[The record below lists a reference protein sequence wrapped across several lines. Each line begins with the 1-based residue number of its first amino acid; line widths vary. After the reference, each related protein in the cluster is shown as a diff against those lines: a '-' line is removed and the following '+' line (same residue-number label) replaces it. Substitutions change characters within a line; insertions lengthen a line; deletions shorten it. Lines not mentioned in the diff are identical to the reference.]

1 MTPYVFSILQ
11 TLKHLVRPMSKKHRL
26 RTPFNS
32 QHVKGTQTL
41 VKCTRQH
48 LYHIF
53 PSILGKLGCKMSL
66 LVICKILGLFFNTLT
81 VNEKYFLCN
90 SENLVKQI
98 QTKLSKNKEISPYFP
113 PFLKST
119 SNFKHFE
126 KDDDPHS

>member
-1 MTPYVFSILQ
+1 
-11 TLKHLVRPMSKKHRL
+11 
-26 RTPFNS
+26 
-32 QHVKGTQTL
+32 
-41 VKCTRQH
+41 
-48 LYHIF
+48 
-53 PSILGKLGCKMSL
+53 MSL

-90 SENLVKQI
+90 SENLVKPI

-126 KDDDPHS
+126 KDDDPQS

>member
-1 MTPYVFSILQ
+1 MTLTPYVFPILQ

-41 VKCTRQH
+41 VKCTRQY

-53 PSILGKLGCKMSL
+53 PSILGKLSYKMSL
-66 LVICKILGLFFNTLT
+66 LVICKMLGLFFNTLT

-90 SENLVKQI
+90 SENLVKPI
-98 QTKLSKNKEISPYFP
+98 QTKLSKNKKN
-113 PFLKST
+113 FLHI
-119 SNFKHFE
+119 FLHF
-126 KDDDPHS
+126 